1 MFSLSFFLFRMSE
14 SFIHSIHTTI
24 TFTKLFAFQPF
35 CEEFYTGQRNIRIE
49 NREYDYNHTSFIECS
64 GIFLFSCSV
73 CLLHTSLFYN
83 IKSLF
88 VIWLGGHIDIYNV
101 WALILEINIH
111 HFSIQGSPISKT
123 PLHIMFN
130 TLTIFFAIC
139 AFFYMRKQVW
149 KYHFYFGDHLRIS

>member
-1 MFSLSFFLFRMSE
+1 MSE

-24 TFTKLFAFQPF
+24 TFSKLFAFQPF

-64 GIFLFSCSV
+64 GIFLFTCSV

-130 TLTIFFAIC
+130 TLTMFLQSVLSFIC
-139 AFFYMRKQVW
+139 ANK
-149 KYHFYFGDHLRIS
+149 FGNITFILGII

>member
-14 SFIHSIHTTI
+14 SFIHSIHTSI
-24 TFTKLFAFQPF
+24 TFSKLFAFQPF
-35 CEEFYTGQRNIRIE
+35 CEEFYTGQRTIRIE

-73 CLLHTSLFYN
+73 CLLHTFLSYN

-130 TLTIFFAIC
+130 TSSMFLQSVLSFIC
-139 AFFYMRKQVW
+139 ANK
-149 KYHFYFGDHLRIS
+149 FGNITTFILGII